1 MSRKYRNF
9 TLLVLLCVLALA
21 TGLGASPP
29 AAGLTVYVD
38 NPNVA
43 NGSVSCPSTPYL
55 TIETGVA
62 AFNGDKSDVNLVIC
76 PGLYD
81 GFGAL
86 GYDFDGYTN
95 LKITGRGNP
104 TIQAIQGFTGPMIQV
119 LNSSN
124 VTIEGL
130 TIDGHG
136 HLGNTRYSAGIEYD
150 SSYGIIKGNTI
161 TAWHQLYVGAP
172 PFNVGPNPAHSIVA
186 KSVPFGKSIKI
197 QNNTIYDSQDT
208 GILIYNLSK
217 AEVTNNRVVF
227 GSAIIPFGVG
237 SAASIQAGIAIVHT
251 NPGVVVSNNE
261 VISDAD
267 LFPKNVVY
275 ARGIMLLG
283 TIGAKVT
290 GNTVRGT
297 AANISIEA
305 WCDIYGG
312 LSGNN
317 IVSGNKLYDTFSA
330 GIYVTSRNDVSTI
343 CGIAPQVFRNQ
354 ITGNTIYTVAT
365 DNSFGFWGVFMDT
378 WGTGVITDTLIKDNT
393 IAGFPTGSAIATSGT
408 QNITGTTG
416 TNRILTMPPA
426 GVYK

>member
-1 MSRKYRNF
+1 VIRKYRNF

-55 TIETGVA
+55 TIETGLA
-62 AFNGDKSDVNLVIC
+62 AFNGDKTDVNLVIC

-81 GFGAL
+81 GFGPM
-86 GYDFDGYTN
+86 GYDLNGYTN

-104 TIQAIQGFTGPMIQV
+104 TIQAIPGFTGPMLQV

-124 VTIEGL
+124 VTVEGL

-136 HLGNTRYSAGIEYD
+136 HLGSTGYSAGIEYD
-150 SSYGIIKGNTI
+150 NSYGIIKGNTI
-161 TAWHQLYVGAP
+161 TAWHQDYDGAP
-172 PFNVGPNPAHSIVA
+172 PFNVGPNPAHSITA

-197 QNNTIYDSQDT
+197 QNNTIYDAQDT

-227 GSAIIPFGVG
+227 GSAIVPFGVG
-237 SAASIQAGIAIVHT
+237 SAVPIQAGIAAVFT
-251 NPGVVVSNNE
+251 NTGVVISGNE

-267 LFPKNVVY
+267 LFPKNVLY
-275 ARGIMLLG
+275 AKGIMLLG
-283 TIGAKVT
+283 TIGARVT
-290 GNTVRGT
+290 GNTVRG
-297 AANISIEA
+297 AAAHITIEA
-305 WCDIYGG
+305 WCDVYGG
-312 LSGNN
+312 LAGDN
-317 IVSGNKLYDTFSA
+317 IISGNKLYDTFSA
-330 GIYVTSRNDVSTI
+330 GIYVTSRDDVSTA

-354 ITGNTIYTVAT
+354 IRGNTIYALTT
-365 DNSFGFWGVFMDT
+365 DDTFGFFGVFMDT
-378 WGTGVITDTLIKDNT
+378 WGTGLISDTLIKDNT
-393 IAGFPTGSAIATSGT
+393 IAGFPTDRAIATSGT